1 MTYAHRALVEEV
13 VDMFA
18 DAVIVIMIWFG
29 LVWFMLMIVCDA
41 KFESYK
47 EEGWEEL
54 RRTFIAMDDV
64 LRQISR
70 STMAQSP

>member
-1 MTYAHRALVEEV
+1 
-13 VDMFA
+13 MF
-18 DAVIVIMIWFG
+18 
-29 LVWFMLMIVCDA
+29 VCDA
-41 KFESYK
+41 GIESCK

-54 RRTFIAMDDV
+54 RRAFIAMDKV